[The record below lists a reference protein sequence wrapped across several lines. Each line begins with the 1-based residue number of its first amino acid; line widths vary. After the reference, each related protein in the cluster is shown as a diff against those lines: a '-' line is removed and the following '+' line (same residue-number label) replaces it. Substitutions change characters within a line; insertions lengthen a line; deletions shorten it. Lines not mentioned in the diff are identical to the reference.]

1 VRLSDGALRNAYTIR
16 IVNKRLQ
23 AREFSLGI
31 NGLSAGIIDFVGLPP
46 RTDGRLVIEVGPDQ
60 TREVRVLVT
69 DYGSGGTQSEPIT
82 FRLTD
87 VATGDQVLAGDHFFR
102 P

>member
-1 VRLSDGALRNAYTIR
+1 LSDGALRNAYTVR
-16 IVNKRLQ
+16 IVNKRQQ

-31 NGLSAGIIDFVGLPP
+31 SGLPAAIVDFVGLPP
-46 RTDGRLVIEVGPDQ
+46 RADGRLVIDVGADQ

-69 DYGSGGTQSEPIT
+69 DYGTAGPESEPVV
-82 FRLTD
+82 FHLTD
-87 VATGDQVLAGDHFFR
+87 VATGDQVQAADHFFG